1 MAQRPTVDD
10 LRTYIG
16 LPEASFGSDTLSNLE
31 EALDASLELVE
42 SRVNLP
48 VGATASDYPSPV
60 RMAVL
65 LTAHRL
71 WKRRTSPEGVAGFGD
86 LGAIRITAV
95 DADVEQLLSPY
106 LRLDGFA

>member
-10 LRTYIG
+10 LRTHIG
-16 LPEASFGSDTLSNLE
+16 LPEAPFGSDVLALLQES
-31 EALDASLELVE
+31 LDASLELVE
-42 SRVNLP
+42 SRVTLP
-48 VGATASDYPSPV
+48 VGATSNDYPAPV

-95 DADVEQLLSPY
+95 DADVEALISPY